1 MSTQTETAMATIE
14 AAAKVILTQLN
25 HCTDTQTAFEH
36 IAYAAAA
43 IGYQANAGIAE
54 HSAAAN

>member
-54 HSAAAN
+54 RSAAAN